1 MAMNGINSNNSG
13 LNNMY
18 NSIFGYS
25 SGTDATGGGFS
36 LGDYYMI
43 KNGTYKKLMKAYYA
57 NEKAAK
63 DSDTDTDDSTD
74 STSKTSAK
82 KESRALVNIKT
93 NAASL
98 NNSLEDLRKA
108 SLYEPK
114 KDKDGNEIRDEK
126 GKLVYDKDK
135 AISAVKSF
143 VESYNTYIKSSD
155 DVDNTS
161 VLKKSLK
168 MTQMTAANSKLL
180 SKIGIKIGENNT
192 LSIDEDKLKEA
203 DLTTIS
209 SLFSGSGSYGDQIQN
224 AARQSYQIANSQ
236 AYQNTH
242 ASSYTYKGNY
252 SLAGYTNGVLDR
264 YL

>member
-1 MAMNGINSNNSG
+1 MAFNGINSNNSG
-13 LNNMY
+13 VNNVY

-25 SGTDATGGGFS
+25 SNSDTSVTAGGSFS

-57 NEKAAK
+57 SEKENSGDDDSADVTDKAA
-63 DSDTDTDDSTD
+63 
-74 STSKTSAK
+74 AK
-82 KESRALVNIKT
+82 KETQALVNIKT

-108 SLYEPK
+108 SLYQPK
-114 KDKDGNEIRDEK
+114 KDKAGNDVRDEN
-126 GKLVYDKDK
+126 GKLVYDRDK

-143 VESYNTYIKSSD
+143 VESYNAYIKSSD
-155 DVDNTS
+155 NVENTS

-168 MTQMTAANSKLL
+168 MTQLTAKNSNLL
-180 SKIGIKIGENNT
+180 SEIGVKIGENNT
-192 LSIDEDKLKEA
+192 LTIDEDKLKEA
-203 DLTTIS
+203 KLTTIS
-209 SLFSGSGSYGDQIQN
+209 SLFSGSGSYGDQVQN
-224 AARQSYQIANSQ
+224 AARQSYQLANSQ
-236 AYQNTH
+236 SYKTNH